1 MQTEKVA
8 HEEWAKLI
16 SEAPA
21 AAKLAHVLVAAMGA
35 DNAVVASQATLAELA
50 NTSVATI
57 KRALAVLEA
66 KRWLEVVR
74 LGGKGGALAYVIN
87 DRVAWSRK
95 REQRAALSRFSAQ
108 VIAMETEQAE
118 QIEERAPLRRI
129 PVLMRGEVALPSGSG
144 MPPPS
149 QPSLPGLEPVVY
161 RDGDG
166 NRWEVD
172 HRTGELQ
179 MLIDDGT

>member
-1 MQTEKVA
+1 MKQKIGTSIANPKRTFVQTEKVA

-50 NTSVATI
+50 NTSIATI
-57 KRALAVLEA
+57 KRALAVL
-66 KRWLEVVR
+66 
-74 LGGKGGALAYVIN
+74 
-87 DRVAWSRK
+87 
-95 REQRAALSRFSAQ
+95 AQ
-108 VIAMETEQAE
+108 VIAMETEQTE
-118 QIEERAPLRRI
+118 RIEERAPLRRI

-144 MPPPS
+144 LPPPS

-172 HRTGELQ
+172 RHTGELQ
-179 MLIDDGT
+179 MLIDDVT